1 MHKQQKLGNGIRGNC
16 DFHNCYK
23 QLEHCKLKINMTF
36 FVWIRNAIGICIFYL
51 IEEVANSEETIYI

>member
-1 MHKQQKLGNGIRGNC
+1 MPKQQKLNNGIRKNC

-23 QLEHCKLKINMTF
+23 QLEHYKLKINMTF

>member
-1 MHKQQKLGNGIRGNC
+1 MPKQQKLDSGIWGNR

-23 QLEHCKLKINMTF
+23 QLVHCMLKINMTL
-36 FVWIRNAIGICIFYL
+36 FVWIRIAIGICIFYL